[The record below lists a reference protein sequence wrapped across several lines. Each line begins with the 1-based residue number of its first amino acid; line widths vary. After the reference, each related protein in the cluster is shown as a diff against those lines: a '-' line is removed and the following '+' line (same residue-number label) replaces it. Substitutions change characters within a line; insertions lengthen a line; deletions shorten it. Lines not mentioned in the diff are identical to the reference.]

1 MSRLVIARALSAS
14 GIVGATV
21 STVCGLAGVVGVIVT
36 TPALCP
42 ESVSPARCS
51 AAGSKA
57 ALIGAYG
64 LTSAGLASC
73 LFVAGRLV
81 EPEA

>member
-1 MSRLVIARALSAS
+1 MSRLVIARALSGA
-14 GIVGATV
+14 GVVGATV
-21 STVCGLAGVVGVIVT
+21 ATVAALGGVIGVIVT
-36 TPALCP
+36 TPTFCP
-42 ESVSPARCS
+42 DSISPARCS

-64 LTSAGLASC
+64 LTAAGLASC

-81 EPEA
+81 DPEA

>member
-1 MSRLVIARALSAS
+1 MSRLSIARALSAS
-14 GIVGATV
+14 GVMGATV
-21 STVCGLAGVVGVIVT
+21 ATVASLAGVVGVIVT

-42 ESVSPARCS
+42 DSVSPARCS

-64 LTSAGLASC
+64 LTAAGLASC

-81 EPEA
+81 DPEA